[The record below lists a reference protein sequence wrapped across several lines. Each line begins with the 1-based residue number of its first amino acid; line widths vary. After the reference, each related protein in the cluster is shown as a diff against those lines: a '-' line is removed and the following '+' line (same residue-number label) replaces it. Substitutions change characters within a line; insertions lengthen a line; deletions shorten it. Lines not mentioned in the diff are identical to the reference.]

1 MFGDSKNSPYLCINK
16 KKNIMLEWKE
26 IRTEENYFESSGETV
41 VNSIAKDVVDDI
53 IKGYNEGWVLFVPR
67 SYGCPQTLYIEGED
81 TPDIKPLEYT
91 EDLHVRINN
100 ALPAD
105 GYYTP
110 IPMTPNGATAEE
122 IEEIRNLR
130 GADAKLTV
138 WQRFKKRILG
148 IKNPL

>member
-1 MFGDSKNSPYLCINK
+1 
-16 KKNIMLEWKE
+16 MLEWKE
-26 IRTEENYFESSGETV
+26 IRTEEKYFESSGETNI
-41 VNSIAKDVVDDI
+41 NSIAKEVVDDI

-67 SYGCPQTLYIEGED
+67 CYDCPQTLYIEGED
-81 TPDIKPLEYT
+81 TPDIKPLEYS

-100 ALPAD
+100 ALPVD
-105 GYYTP
+105 GYYMLV
-110 IPMTPNGATAEE
+110 PMTPNGATVEE

>member
-1 MFGDSKNSPYLCINK
+1 MHQQKKCGMFK
-16 KKNIMLEWKE
+16 WKE
-26 IRTEENYFESSGETV
+26 IRTEEKYFEASGETV
-41 VNSIAKDVVDDI
+41 INSIAKYVVDDI

-81 TPDIKPLEYT
+81 TPDIKPLEYS

-105 GYYTP
+105 GYYMLV
-110 IPMTPNGATAEE
+110 PMIIPNGATAEE

-130 GADAKLTV
+130 GADVKLTV

-148 IKNPL
+148 IKNQL

>member
-1 MFGDSKNSPYLCINK
+1 
-16 KKNIMLEWKE
+16 MLEWKE
-26 IRTEENYFESSGETV
+26 IRTEEKYFESSGETNI
-41 VNSIAKDVVDDI
+41 NSIAKDVVDDI
-53 IKGYNEGWVLFVPR
+53 INGYNEGWVLFVPR
-67 SYGCPQTLYIEGED
+67 CYGCPEILYIEGED
-81 TPDIKPLEYT
+81 TLDIKPLEYS

-105 GYYTP
+105 GYYML

-130 GADAKLTV
+130 GADVKLTV

-148 IKNPL
+148 IKNFL

>member
-1 MFGDSKNSPYLCINK
+1 
-16 KKNIMLEWKE
+16 MLEWKE
-26 IRTEENYFESSGETV
+26 IKTEEKYFEDSGETV

-67 SYGCPQTLYIEGED
+67 WYGCPQTLYIEGED
-81 TPDIKPLEYT
+81 APDINPLEYS

-100 ALPAD
+100 ALLVD
-105 GYYTP
+105 GYYMLV
-110 IPMTPNGATAEE
+110 PMTPNGATAEE
-122 IEEIRNLR
+122 IEKIRNLC
-130 GADAKLTV
+130 GADVKLTV

>member
-1 MFGDSKNSPYLCINK
+1 MHQQKKCGMFK
-16 KKNIMLEWKE
+16 WKE
-26 IRTEENYFESSGETV
+26 IRTEEKYFESSGETV
-41 VNSIAKDVVDDI
+41 INSIAKDVVDDI
-53 IKGYNEGWVLFVPR
+53 IKGYNEGWVLFIPR
-67 SYGCPQTLYIEGED
+67 CYGCPQTLYIEGED
-81 TPDIKPLEYT
+81 TPDIKPLEYN

-105 GYYTP
+105 GYYMS

-130 GADAKLTV
+130 GAAVKLTV

-148 IKNPL
+148 IKNHI

>member
-1 MFGDSKNSPYLCINK
+1 
-16 KKNIMLEWKE
+16 MLEWKE
-26 IRTEENYFESSGETV
+26 IRTEEKCFEESGETV

-67 SYGCPQTLYIEGED
+67 WYGCPQTLYIEGED
-81 TPDIKPLEYT
+81 APDINPLEYS

-100 ALPAD
+100 ALLVD
-105 GYYTP
+105 GYYMLV
-110 IPMTPNGATAEE
+110 PMTPNGATAEE
-122 IEEIRNLR
+122 IEKIRNLC
-130 GADAKLTV
+130 GADVKLTV